1 MALVNCSECGKQIS
15 DKAATCPQCG
25 APVITPPASA
35 TPVDRARATLFENP
49 RTGQTT
55 SISNA
60 AVYTLFFGCFYL
72 ALKGVWTHAIIG
84 AVLAVLTYGIS
95 WLVYPAFAQGI
106 VRRHLLETGW
116 IPKAVEVADRPHDNG

>member
-25 APVITPPASA
+25 APVITSPAST
-35 TPVDRARATLFENP
+35 TPVDRARAILFENP
-49 RTGQTT
+49 RTGQVTN
-55 SISNA
+55 ISNA
-60 AVYTLFFGCFYL
+60 GVYTLFFGCFYF
-72 ALKGVWTHAIIG
+72 ALKGVWTHAVIG
-84 AVLAVLTYGIS
+84 AILAIVTYGIS

-116 IPKAVEVADRPHDNG
+116 IPKATEVAGRG